1 MEAPAPKKQASISAI
16 IFRPRALFSQL
27 IGLFNEPNFPDCAVV
42 YHIPNASSSHILFL
56 LKSSI

>member
-42 YHIPNASSSHILFL
+42 YHIPNASSSHILFC
-56 LKSSI
+56 